1 MADGTQEFAASLVG
15 AFAPLERE
23 MEVLEGFKQHQAE
36 LSALIAENVIVPLE
50 LGKVLYAEDQSL
62 GQLLGRRAIDQSQQ
76 GADFGPSRKLGH
88 RQLAVRRGVENGAAF
103 EGDGAMCD
111 PVTQAPDSLEAGLAA
126 CPTPYLVCAPC
137 DSPFLPPDL
146 VSRLADTL
154 TAAKASVAVART
166 GDRLHPVFSLMR
178 TDELP
183 DLQAFMRAGGRRFES
198 WLQRLKWVPCPFDD
212 APEAFANIN
221 TPEELRAHEA
231 GDPPR

>member
-1 MADGTQEFAASLVG
+1 MTNTPSRTTPGIPPEQITGLVLAGGRGSRMGGVDKGLQNHHGVPLALHALLRLQPQVG
-15 AFAPLERE
+15 ALLVNANRNLEHYARFGSPVIADRIDGFAGPLA
-23 MEVLEGFKQHQAE
+23 G
-36 LSALIAENVIVPLE
+36 
-50 LGKVLYAEDQSL
+50 
-62 GQLLGRRAIDQSQQ
+62 
-76 GADFGPSRKLGH
+76 
-88 RQLAVRRGVENGAAF
+88 
-103 EGDGAMCD
+103 
-111 PVTQAPDSLEAGLAA
+111 LEAGLAA

-183 DLQAFMRAGGRRFES
+183 DLQAFIRAGGRRFEN

-212 APEAFANIN
+212 APDAFANIN

>member
-1 MADGTQEFAASLVG
+1 MKPAS
-15 AFAPLERE
+15 
-23 MEVLEGFKQHQAE
+23 KQTITG
-36 LSALIAENVIVPLE
+36 LILA
-50 LGKVLYAEDQSL
+50 G
-62 GQLLGRRAIDQSQQ
+62 GRGRRMGSIDKGLAPFGGRPLIDHVIERLAPQVDRLLVNANRNLEHYARFGSPVI
-76 GADFGPSRKLGH
+76 ADRIDGFAGP
-88 RQLAVRRGVENGAAF
+88 LAG
-103 EGDGAMCD
+103 
-111 PVTQAPDSLEAGLAA
+111 LEAGLAA

-183 DLQAFMRAGGRRFES
+183 DLQAFMRAGGRRFEN

-212 APEAFANIN
+212 APDAFANIN

-231 GDPPR
+231 GYPPR